1 MSGSICWRPSMANS
15 DVVVPPLNI
24 PNSATS
30 WTGRHVIVSSRSAAF
45 AGATCITA
53 VVLRLGRVFLL
64 TRGW

>member
-1 MSGSICWRPSMANS
+1 MANS